1 MVGFPVHSFSGSP
14 MKNLLLGIALSI
26 ALIGCAEKRDQ
37 AAKGPAGDIAAG
49 KAYVEKACKACHGLD
64 GKGVAPAIPHLA
76 AQRERYLVASL
87 KEYKDGKRTH
97 AALRDLTA
105 NMSEADMRNIAGY
118 FA

>member
-1 MVGFPVHSFSGSP
+1 
-14 MKNLLLGIALSI
+14 MKNLLLGIALSV
-26 ALIGCAEKRDQ
+26 ALIGCAEKKDQ
-37 AAKGPAGDIAAG
+37 AAKGPPADIAAC
-49 KAYVEKACKACHGLD
+49 KAVAERSCKACHGLD

-97 AALRDLTA
+97 AALRDMTA

-118 FA
+118 FARLPPFV